1 MYPRGYSEDSVIRY
15 STRAWLALQNDTT
28 INQNGKIIFI
38 NSAWTIMI
46 FDVIPSSFQK

>member
-15 STRAWLALQNDTT
+15 STRTWLALQNNSKT
-28 INQNGKIIFI
+28 INQNGKIIII

-46 FDVIPSSFQK
+46 FDVIPSSF